1 MTRLLLPLFLSLAL
15 ALPATGAEPLF
26 SSGVARAPLL
36 QQAQPLI
43 PARSGAGT
51 SGASLFAGRAE
62 GGLFSVI
69 PETASLLL
77 PHRIGDASVNARI
90 RDIIARA
97 EAGPAGYD
105 AVQHGARRR
114 PPKRPTAMTLDEI
127 FAWIAATPGQPH
139 AIGRY
144 QFIPDTLRMLV
155 NRLGLDRR
163 TRFTPAVQDRLAD
176 LLLLDAGLDD
186 MQRGTITRRGF
197 MHNLARIW
205 AGLPTA
211 SGRSHYHGH
220 AGNRATMTWARFE
233 SAMAPIFPR

>member
-1 MTRLLLPLFLSLAL
+1 MTRLLLPLSLGLAL
-15 ALPATGAEPLF
+15 APPAMGAEPLL
-26 SSGVARAPLL
+26 SSRVARKPLL

-43 PARSGAGT
+43 PVRSGAGT

-62 GGLFSVI
+62 GGLFSAVLE
-69 PETASLLL
+69 PTSL
-77 PHRIGDASVNARI
+77 PHRIGGDSVNARI

-97 EAGPAGYD
+97 EAGPDGYD

-163 TRFTPAVQDRLAD
+163 TRFTPGVQDRLAD

-186 MQRGTITRRGF
+186 MRRGNIPRRSF

-233 SAMAPIFPR
+233 SAMAPIFPH